1 MSDFTPSTPGFS
13 AIAYARGPRDI
24 LLVSVSSDERRRHPR
39 YDVRGLSGVLDG
51 FRVFDTLKLSAGGML
66 ILLPAELSLD
76 QQVRV
81 ELPLGGETFESRAR
95 VVFLGPDLDGSMPS
109 GERYRVGLEFVAPA
123 DRSLAI
129 LQRFIGAELERDR
142 TRS

>member
-1 MSDFTPSTPGFS
+1 MSN
-13 AIAYARGPRDI
+13 
-24 LLVSVSSDERRRHPR
+24 DERRRHPR
-39 YDVRGLSGVLDG
+39 YDVQGLPGVLDG

-66 ILLPAELSLD
+66 ILLPTELSLD

-95 VVFLGPDLDGSMPS
+95 VVFLGPDLDTSTS

-123 DRSLAI
+123 DRSTAV
-129 LQRFIGAELERDR
+129 LQRYIGTALARNPS
-142 TRS
+142 RS